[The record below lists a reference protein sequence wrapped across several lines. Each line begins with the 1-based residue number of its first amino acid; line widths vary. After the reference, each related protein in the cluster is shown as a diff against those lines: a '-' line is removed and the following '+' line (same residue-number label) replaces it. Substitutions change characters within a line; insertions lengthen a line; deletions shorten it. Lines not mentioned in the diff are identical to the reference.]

1 MIPVRTVAVALIAA
15 LAGGGLVT
23 PVIAQVAA
31 PKLSKPQRLAFEAIV
46 EAVDRAAAGAPDV
59 PLDTATWITHVLRAS
74 DGSHYVALHA
84 DLPAVDAPSE
94 PVPLYVRFAARRV
107 GAETALPPARSAVA
121 DWLKGLRGDPLP
133 MRASRSTTVPQGEI
147 PVGGAAVLAGDAG
160 VEASNVLRLQDIERD
175 RARREAAAREKQ
187 RRAELESRLAA
198 PPTPLHPF
206 EDLDLRYDFPSS
218 ADGTFLERGASVGPG
233 DYDVFIGW
241 AAPAGRNR
249 VPQVHVLRHR
259 ITLPGANAVEF
270 ALSDVILA
278 DRVRAL
284 EAPVPADQQGA
295 HPYAIGA
302 LDTVPAHDTR
312 FRVDEP
318 LSVVT
323 QVINPSTATAGK
335 PDVELSARV
344 SRVVAGRDELVG
356 TLPVHQYNA
365 ATLPADFDVA
375 AGHPLFAALQV
386 PLTSFARGHYALT
399 LTALDRIGRRQAV
412 RRVEFDVT
420 GTPDSLLREA
430 PTPGQAFRRDAA
442 LAPPTLAAVVRA
454 LRPATPSE
462 PLARAL
468 DAAAAGRFAELMRVD
483 TVPPTERAVAQAL
496 LGLGLYGLGDSAR
509 ATAAQLSQAA
519 NLGAPAPPVLVLLG
533 ATYALG
539 NDDKAA
545 VTAWN
550 QAREG
555 GIDDAA
561 VAGLLIDAYLR
572 QGDVARAAAMATA
585 ALDTQPG
592 NLAAR
597 HALAATYLA
606 TRRHGEALTLLDAV
620 PEASATPETRFL
632 TAEALYAAFV
642 RHDTALDTPASRA
655 RFTTVAGAYVAEG
668 GPHAALV
675 REWLAAL
682 PPASR

>member
-1 MIPVRTVAVALIAA
+1 MIPVRAAVVALAAA
-15 LAGGGLVT
+15 LASGGLAS
-23 PVIAQVAA
+23 PVNAQVAA
-31 PKLSKPQRLAFEAIV
+31 PKLSKPQRAAFEAILDAV
-46 EAVDRAAAGAPDV
+46 ERAAAGSADAPV
-59 PLDTATWITHVLRAS
+59 EPATWITHVLRAS

-84 DLPAVDAPSE
+84 DLTAGNPPGE

-107 GAETALPPARSAVA
+107 GAESELPPARSAVG

-133 MRASRSTTVPQGEI
+133 MRASRSTTVPQGEV
-147 PVGGAAVLAGDAG
+147 PVGGAAILAGDAG
-160 VEASNVLRLQDIERD
+160 VEASNVLRLQDLERD

-187 RRAELESRLAA
+187 RRAELEARTAT
-198 PPTPLHPF
+198 PPPRLHPF
-206 EDLDLRYDFPSS
+206 EDLDPRYEFPTGG
-218 ADGTFLERGASVGPG
+218 DTVFVERGASVGPG

-241 AAPAGRNR
+241 ATPAGRNR
-249 VPQVHVLRHR
+249 PPVVHVVRHR
-259 ITLPGANAVEF
+259 VTLPGATTVDF

-278 DRVRAL
+278 DRVRPLAS
-284 EAPVPADQQGA
+284 PFPPDQQGA

-302 LDTVPAHDTR
+302 LDALPARDTI

-318 LSVVT
+318 LSVVL
-323 QVINPSTATAGK
+323 QIINPTGSPAGK
-335 PDVELSARV
+335 PDVDLATRV
-344 SRVVAGRDELVG
+344 SRVVGGRDELVG
-356 TLPVHQYNA
+356 TLPVQPFNA
-365 ATLPADFDVA
+365 ATLPSDFDVA

-386 PLTSFARGHYALT
+386 PLVSFSRGHYALT
-399 LTALDRIGRRQAV
+399 LTAVDKIGRRQTA

-430 PTPGQAFRRDAA
+430 PTPGQAFRREVA
-442 LAPPTLAAVVRA
+442 LAPATLGAVVRA
-454 LRPATPSE
+454 LRPAAPSE

-483 TVPPTERAVAQAL
+483 AVSPAERPVAQAL

-509 ATAAQLSQAA
+509 AVSAQLSQAA

-533 ATYALG
+533 ASYALG

-585 ALDTQPG
+585 ALDTQPD

-606 TRRHGEALTLLDAV
+606 TRRHGEALRLLEAV
-620 PEASATPETRFL
+620 PDSATTPETRFL

-642 RHDTALDTPASRA
+642 RHDAGLDTPAARA
-655 RFTTVAGAYVAEG
+655 RFTAVATAYVAEA

-675 REWLAAL
+675 RDWLATM
-682 PPASR
+682 PAATR

>member
-1 MIPVRTVAVALIAA
+1 MIPVRAAAVALTAA
-15 LAGGGLVT
+15 LAVGGLGASAG
-23 PVIAQVAA
+23 AQVAA
-31 PKLSKPQRLAFEAIV
+31 PKLSKPQRAAFEAILA
-46 EAVDRAAAGAPDV
+46 AVDRAAAGATDA
-59 PLDTATWITHVLRAS
+59 PLDEARWTTHVLRAS

-84 DLPAVDAPSE
+84 DLTAGDTPTE
-94 PVPLYVRFAARRV
+94 PVPLYVRFTARRV
-107 GAETALPPARSAVA
+107 GAETELPPARSAVA
-121 DWLKGLRGDPLP
+121 EWLKGLRGDPLP
-133 MRASRSTTVPQGEI
+133 MRASRSTTVPAGEV
-147 PVGGAAVLAGDAG
+147 PVGGAAILAGDAG
-160 VEASNVLRLQDIERD
+160 VEASNVLRLQDLERD

-187 RRAELESRLAA
+187 RRAELESRAA
-198 PPTPLHPF
+198 TPPTPLHPF
-206 EDLDLRYDFPSS
+206 EDLDPRYEFPAGGAS
-218 ADGTFLERGASVGPG
+218 AFLERGASVGPG
-233 DYDVFIGW
+233 DYDVYIGW

-249 VPQVHVLRHR
+249 PPAVHVVHHR
-259 ITLPGANAVEF
+259 VTLPGADTVEF

-284 EAPVPADQQGA
+284 AAPFPPEQQGA

-302 LDTVPAHDTR
+302 LDALPARDTI

-323 QVINPSTATAGK
+323 QIINATGSGAGK
-335 PDVELSARV
+335 PDVDLATRV
-344 SRVVAGRDELVG
+344 TRVVAGRDELVG
-356 TLPVHQYNA
+356 TLPVQPFNA
-365 ATLPADFDVA
+365 TTLPADFDVT

-386 PLTSFARGHYALT
+386 PLASFSRGHYALT
-399 LTALDRIGRRQAV
+399 LTAVDKIGRRQAT
-412 RRVEFDVT
+412 RRVEFDVA

-430 PTPGQAFRRDAA
+430 PTPGQAFRREAV
-442 LAPPTLAAVVRA
+442 LAPSTLAAVVRA
-454 LRPATPSE
+454 LRPAAPSDG
-462 PLARAL
+462 LARAL

-483 TVPPTERAVAQAL
+483 TVPPVERPVAQAL

-509 ATAAQLSQAA
+509 AAAAQLSQAA

-539 NDDKAA
+539 NDDRAA

-585 ALDTQPG
+585 ALDTQPD

-606 TRRHGEALTLLDAV
+606 TRRHGEALTLLEAVPDAV
-620 PEASATPETRFL
+620 ATPETRFL
-632 TAEALYAAFV
+632 LAEALYAAFV
-642 RHDTALDTPASRA
+642 RHDPALDTPARRA
-655 RFTTVAGAYVAEG
+655 RFTAVAGAYVAEA

-675 REWLAAL
+675 RDWLATM
-682 PPASR
+682 PAAGR